1 MLGEH
6 GPDQL
11 RRPSSTRSF
20 GAMELAII
28 VAAQPHFSASR
39 AGPDPA
45 DMAHEDCAVL
55 AACSCSARRTVHIVS
70 HVTPAKVEALRLWRP
85 RFQ

>member
-20 GAMELAII
+20 GTMELAII
-28 VAAQPHFSASR
+28 VAVQPHIPVTHEEATSDLDLNSEAEFSS
-39 AGPDPA
+39 
-45 DMAHEDCAVL
+45 
-55 AACSCSARRTVHIVS
+55 I
-70 HVTPAKVEALRLWRP
+70 
-85 RFQ
+85 

>member
-28 VAAQPHFSASR
+28 VAAKPHFSASR
-39 AGPDPA
+39 TRSDPA

-70 HVTPAKVEALRLWRP
+70 HVTPAKVAAPCLWRP
-85 RFQ
+85 SF

>member
-6 GPDQL
+6 GLDQL

-28 VAAQPHFSASR
+28 VAVQPHITVSR
-39 AGPDPA
+39 TRPDPA

-85 RFQ
+85 RLQ